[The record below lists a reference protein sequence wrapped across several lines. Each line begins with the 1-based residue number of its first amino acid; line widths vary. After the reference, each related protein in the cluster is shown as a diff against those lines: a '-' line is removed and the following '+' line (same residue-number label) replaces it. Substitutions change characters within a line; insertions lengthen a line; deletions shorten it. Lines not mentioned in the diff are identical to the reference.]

1 MSRTFNRN
9 KAFDID
15 LSGKLRYGDISTNIL
30 HEVFKDGRITGL
42 LVEHLLDKEFRNL
55 TKSGASG
62 EAFDLFE
69 STTRKVYECKSSKA
83 APFDIAP
90 SNMKGAGRKFNR
102 AECEERILAVDGVI
116 LCQLDNFPVLEFA
129 TARVPEDLDLI
140 TITDS
145 SAKVSRNAWNVLRA
159 RKET

>member
-1 MSRTFNRN
+1 M
-9 KAFDID
+9 
-15 LSGKLRYGDISTNIL
+15 YGDISTNIL

-55 TKSGASG
+55 TKAGGSG

-69 STTRKVYECKSSKA
+69 STTRKVYECKSSKD

-90 SNMKGAGRKFNR
+90 SSMKGSGRRFDR
-102 AECEERILAVDGVI
+102 SECETRILAVDGVI

-129 TARVPEDLDLI
+129 VVRIPEDLDLV
-140 TITDS
+140 TIKNS
-145 SAKVSRNAWNVLRA
+145 SAKVSRKAWNTLRTRTA
-159 RKET
+159 